1 MMSESN
7 LGAGFE
13 GRGEDFV
20 SRDARACP
28 ACGAQPRRTDAR
40 FCATCGRRLA
50 DEGYFPTDALLAS
63 YHQQRRRPSL
73 DGALDGA
80 AAKKADARALFY
92 EKDARPRAARPEM
105 LFEKNVNNAAQTAM
119 AFVVYAL
126 VPYLGILFCPGALVM
141 GGVGLLRA
149 RRAPH
154 VGGRRAALTSIA
166 LGLLL
171 FVAHLLLW
179 WILFTVPE
187 WTRQAM

>member
-1 MMSESN
+1 MSESN
-7 LGAGFE
+7 LNAGFDE
-13 GRGEDFV
+13 HDGETV
-20 SRDARACP
+20 AARALVCP
-28 ACGAQPRRTDAR
+28 ACGATARRAAAR

-50 DEGYFPTDALLAS
+50 DESYFPTDALLAS
-63 YHQQRRRPSL
+63 YHQQRQRPVL
-73 DGALDGA
+73 GEGA
-80 AAKKADARALFY
+80 AKKVDERTRAVFRKADARG
-92 EKDARPRAARPEM
+92 RTAARADM
-105 LFEKNVNNAAQTAM
+105 LFEKNLNNAAHTAA

-154 VGGRRAALTSIA
+154 LGGQRTSMTSIV

-179 WILFTVPE
+179 WILFKVPE
-187 WTRQAM
+187 WSRQGF

>member
-1 MMSESN
+1 MSESN
-7 LGAGFE
+7 FDAGFE

-20 SRDARACP
+20 SRRGQEACP
-28 ACGAQPRRTDAR
+28 ACGAQARRTDAR

-50 DEGYFPTDALLAS
+50 DEEYFPTDALLAS

-73 DGALDGA
+73 DGA
-80 AAKKADARALFY
+80 AAKKVGDRPRAVFY
-92 EKDARPRAARPEM
+92 KRDARPRAARPDM
-105 LFEKNVNNAAQTAM
+105 FSDRHGNNAAQTAM

-126 VPYLGILFCPGALVM
+126 VPYLGILFCPGALLM

-154 VGGRRAALTSIA
+154 VGGHRASLASIA

-179 WILFTVPE
+179 WILFKVPE
-187 WTRQAM
+187 WTRQAF

>member
-7 LGAGFE
+7 LNAGFE
-13 GRGEDFV
+13 GRDEEIDA
-20 SRDARACP
+20 SRARTCP
-28 ACGAQPRRTDAR
+28 ACGAVARRGDAR

-50 DEGYFPTDALLAS
+50 DESYFPTDALLAS
-63 YHQQRRRPSL
+63 YHRQRRRPMM
-73 DGALDGA
+73 GEGA
-80 AAKKADARALFY
+80 ARIVDDRERAVFRGRDARGRG
-92 EKDARPRAARPEM
+92 ARAEM
-105 LFEKNVNNAAQTAM
+105 LFNKNGNNAAKTAS

-154 VGGRRAALTSIA
+154 LGGGRASMTSIV

-179 WILFTVPE
+179 WILFKVPE
-187 WTRQAM
+187 WTRQGF

>member
-7 LGAGFE
+7 LGAGLE
-13 GRGEDFV
+13 GRGEEFV
-20 SRDARACP
+20 SRRAQACP
-28 ACGAQPRRTDAR
+28 ACGAQARRTDAR

-73 DGALDGA
+73 DEA
-80 AAKKADARALFY
+80 AAKKVDDRSRAVYYERDART
-92 EKDARPRAARPEM
+92 RAARPDM
-105 LFEKNVNNAAQTAM
+105 FFDKHGNNAAQTAM

-126 VPYLGILFCPGALVM
+126 VPYLGILFCPGALLM

-154 VGGRRAALTSIA
+154 AGGHRASLTSIA

-179 WILFTVPE
+179 WILFKVPE
-187 WTRQAM
+187 WTRQGF